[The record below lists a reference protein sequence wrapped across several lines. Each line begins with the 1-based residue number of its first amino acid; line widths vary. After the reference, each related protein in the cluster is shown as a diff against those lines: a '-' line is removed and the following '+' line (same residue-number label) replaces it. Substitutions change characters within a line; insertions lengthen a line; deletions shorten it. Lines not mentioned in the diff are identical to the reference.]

1 MEQRFSESSGTGH
14 VGAAGDDLVKS
25 AEFREL
31 KLDELLA
38 KSQELRSELF
48 NVKIRKATGQL
59 ENTARLRLLRRE
71 IARAETIL
79 REKRGATT

>member
-1 MEQRFSESSGTGH
+1 
-14 VGAAGDDLVKS
+14 VKGAEL
-25 AEFREL
+25 REL
-31 KLDELLA
+31 SLEELLA

-59 ENTARLRLLRRE
+59 ENTAKLRLLRRE

>member
-1 MEQRFSESSGTGH
+1 M
-14 VGAAGDDLVKS
+14 KS

-31 KLDELLA
+31 SLEELEA

-59 ENTARLRLLRRE
+59 ENTAKLRLLRRE